1 LLTLSSDRYLS
12 LILGV
17 PQGGGS
23 TFPFD
28 DTARWLSTEDIYTK
42 NLCVIAG
49 LILER
54 NQAEVTHAFSA
65 TQEIDEK
72 LDQLARQMPSSWWE
86 LPNASFKGKTEQA
99 AEHFDKVL
107 AHLWHFELESLV
119 HLPFML
125 RAATDRRYEYSR
137 ITCLSAS
144 RGLIKRWLYLQNC
157 GFTITCRLIEFQAFT
172 ACVTL
177 LLAILQPSRSIKDPE
192 QLQQEEADRN
202 LVNESIHT
210 LEQLTTRYNGDIVIA
225 QSIEVLR
232 TLQSLNL
239 NDGGGKSSNLRL
251 TIPHF
256 GTISVTKG
264 IGVSDV
270 DDSAKAGRRTGEPVS
285 FQDNNFNLS
294 SVQPWQQQQEVM
306 PPPAPYPTPPVLSFT
321 SSQFPPST
329 ADNSG
334 DWVFQDANVMLFDS
348 LFETDVEG
356 HWNV

>member
-1 LLTLSSDRYLS
+1 LTLPSDRYLS

-28 DTARWLSTEDIYTK
+28 DTASWLTTEDIYTK

-54 NQAEVTHAFSA
+54 NQAEPTHAFST

-72 LDQLARQMPSSWWE
+72 LDQLAKQMPPSWWE
-86 LPNASFKGKTEQA
+86 LPNVSCKGKSERA
-99 AEHFDKVL
+99 AEQFDRVL
-107 AHLWHFELESLV
+107 SHIWHFELESLV

-144 RGLIKRWLYLQNC
+144 RGLIRRWLYFQNC

-177 LLAILQPSRSIKDPE
+177 LLAILQPTRSIKDPE
-192 QLQQEEADRN
+192 QLRQEEADRN
-202 LVNESIHT
+202 LVNESIRA
-210 LEQLTTRYNGDIVIA
+210 LEQLMPTNSGNVVVT
-225 QSIEVLR
+225 QSIEALR

-239 NDGGGKSSNLRL
+239 NDGGGRGSNLRL

-256 GTISVTKG
+256 GTISVAKG
-264 IGVSDV
+264 ASVRDV
-270 DDSAKAGRRTGEPVS
+270 DSSTRADGRTGEPVS
-285 FQDNNFNLS
+285 FQGSNGNLS
-294 SVQPWQQQQEVM
+294 SVQSWQQQEII
-306 PPPAPYPTPPVLSFT
+306 PPAAPYPTPPVLSFT
-321 SSQFPPST
+321 SSQFPPLT
-329 ADNSG
+329 ADNPG
-334 DWVFQDANVMLFDS
+334 DWMFQDADVVLFDS
-348 LFETDVEG
+348 LFRTDVEG